1 MIELGFIALLAVAA
15 LLIAWIGNALVGM
28 LSGEKPQD
36 TPSLWRDVFLQL
48 FVIEEFGVIGRVLN
62 YLGLTTRARRIVF
75 FITLLCFIIGLFRS

>member
-15 LLIAWIGNALVGM
+15 LVIAWIGNVLVGM

-48 FVIEEFGVIGRVLN
+48 FVIKEFGLIGRVLN
-62 YLGLTTRARRIVF
+62 YLGLTTRVRRIVF
-75 FITLLCFIIGLFRS
+75 FIALLCFLIGLFRS